1 VPATFSLICRFCI
14 FAVRNVAYAQAARCP
29 LGIASTRKLACWEEK
44 MLLPFS
50 TVVLASQLI
59 ISVADNV
66 PKFDIERGCKVD
78 STASSLDT
86 GLDESIK
93 RCVDDEQQAQ
103 DQLQMQW
110 SQFAPSDRVMCTSE
124 TTEGGGVPP
133 SYVELL
139 TCLQGQQLA
148 KRMNK

>member
-1 VPATFSLICRFCI
+1 
-14 FAVRNVAYAQAARCP
+14 
-29 LGIASTRKLACWEEK
+29 

-78 STASSLDT
+78 STASSMDT